1 MEASIQVGAKKWPEH
16 NYKSLGRFLQV
27 YYKGTGLDKSGSHTA
42 TMRRK
47 SFADDNFTCVFD
59 LETVPQ
65 ANHSGYNTSSGS
77 IVISFKGVGDGAANY
92 CSSAVVT
99 LFHDCIAEI
108 GDVGV
113 TVQY

>member
-1 MEASIQVGAKKWPEH
+1 M
-16 NYKSLGRFLQV
+16 

-47 SFADDNFTCVFD
+47 SFADDNFTCAFD

-77 IVISFKGVGDGAANY
+77 IVISFKGVGDASTNY